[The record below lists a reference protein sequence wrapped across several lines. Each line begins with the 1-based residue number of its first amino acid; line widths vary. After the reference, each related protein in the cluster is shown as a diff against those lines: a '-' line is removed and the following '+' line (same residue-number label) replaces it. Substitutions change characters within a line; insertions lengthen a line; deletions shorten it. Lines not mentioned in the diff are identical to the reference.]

1 MNNKYYYLVCDCAL
15 PAILGDTKC
24 CENCLNNPN
33 YGQKV
38 ESTTIDNKMPTLICK
53 EEKKKMELFETA
65 DLMKSLDYK
74 ERFIAE
80 YVQLKIRHDKLCD
93 IIVKYEANRL
103 PFEHK
108 CSLDLLNK
116 QVNAMEEY
124 LHCLRVRAILEDIEL
139 PEI

>member
-1 MNNKYYYLVCDCAL
+1 MDNIICDCAF
-15 PAILGDTKC
+15 PAILGNTKC

-33 YGQKV
+33 YGQKTV
-38 ESTTIDNKMPTLICK
+38 DNKMPNLIVK

-103 PFEHK
+103 PFEPK
-108 CSLDLLNK
+108 CSLDLLNR

-139 PEI
+139 PEV